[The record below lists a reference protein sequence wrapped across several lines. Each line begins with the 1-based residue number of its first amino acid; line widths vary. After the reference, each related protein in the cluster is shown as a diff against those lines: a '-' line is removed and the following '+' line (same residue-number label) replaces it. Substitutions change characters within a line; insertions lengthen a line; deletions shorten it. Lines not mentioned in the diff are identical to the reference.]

1 MSKFEDILE
10 IKLPPDIKILGVTN
24 SSKKVKDNFIFF
36 ALNGRKNHASI
47 YIDEAIE
54 NGASIVIHNDK
65 TYDSNSEKVIY
76 VDDLEAKSSTKII
89 KFLEAYYELFDTSN
103 NTYYAFTGTNG
114 KTTSAYLCHQ
124 LLASQ
129 GKDSLYIGT
138 IGTQYNYSEIDQSV
152 SKKTT
157 PDIFELFEIFKF
169 YELEN
174 PISICI
180 EISSHAIDQNRL
192 QNINYFTAASILNI
206 GSDHLDYHKSIEE
219 YARTKFR
226 LFDIESNLKLI
237 DLDTY
242 KKFNFEETDSL
253 TTISNNNSAANIF
266 YTIDSCDI
274 KKSTFSIF
282 DKEKNTYHFETS
294 LFPKFNISNLIFAIC
309 STGLSSFKIDSV
321 NNLDFLTL
329 PKGRSDLIDNIEA
342 NIIIDYAHNA
352 DGFEFFLSSIKDYFR
367 NLVVVFGCGGD
378 RDRSKRSKMLMSAF
392 KFSNDVIFTSDNS
405 RNERFED
412 ILSDALDGSVNRDD
426 ITIIENRKE
435 AIIYGSS
442 IIKENDCLVILGKG
456 HEETQEIK
464 GNVMHFSDY
473 EVVDEIYNWFEWFI
487 VIFRSTR

>member
-54 NGASIVIHNDK
+54 NGASIVIHNDR

-192 QNINYFTAASILNI
+192 QNINYFKAASILNI

-242 KKFNFEETDSL
+242 KKFKFKEIYSL
-253 TTISNNNSAANIF
+253 TTI
-266 YTIDSCDI
+266 
-274 KKSTFSIF
+274 
-282 DKEKNTYHFETS
+282 
-294 LFPKFNISNLIFAIC
+294 
-309 STGLSSFKIDSV
+309 
-321 NNLDFLTL
+321 
-329 PKGRSDLIDNIEA
+329 
-342 NIIIDYAHNA
+342 
-352 DGFEFFLSSIKDYFR
+352 
-367 NLVVVFGCGGD
+367 
-378 RDRSKRSKMLMSAF
+378 
-392 KFSNDVIFTSDNS
+392 
-405 RNERFED
+405 
-412 ILSDALDGSVNRDD
+412 
-426 ITIIENRKE
+426 
-435 AIIYGSS
+435 
-442 IIKENDCLVILGKG
+442 
-456 HEETQEIK
+456 
-464 GNVMHFSDY
+464 
-473 EVVDEIYNWFEWFI
+473 
-487 VIFRSTR
+487 